1 MLDGSVVGLLD
12 GLDGVEMEGDL
23 GREEEEGAAQL
34 GTGDELL
41 GEVIGR
47 GGVLA
52 KEVDL
57 ENGSGTGSAWTTGVG
72 LVEATGEIGL
82 ETGQEKETSPIR
94 EVLRGEL
101 GGDVEWMTGLV
112 RMVELMGL
120 VCVEEEKRLGLG

>member
-1 MLDGSVVGLLD
+1 MLDDSVVGLLD
-12 GLDGVEMEGDL
+12 GLGGVEMEGDL
-23 GREEEEGAAQL
+23 GREEEGAAQL

-41 GEVIGR
+41 GDVIGR

-57 ENGSGTGSAWTTGVG
+57 EDVSGTESAWTTGVG

-112 RMVELMGL
+112 RMVELMSL
-120 VCVEEEKRLGLG
+120 VCLEEEKCLGLG

>member
-12 GLDGVEMEGDL
+12 WLGGVEMEGDL
-23 GREEEEGAAQL
+23 GREEEGAAQL

-41 GEVIGR
+41 GDVIGR

-57 ENGSGTGSAWTTGVG
+57 EDGSETGSAWTAGVG

-101 GGDVEWMTGLV
+101 GGDVEWTTGLV

-120 VCVEEEKRLGLG
+120 VCLKEEKRLGLG

>member
-1 MLDGSVVGLLD
+1 
-12 GLDGVEMEGDL
+12 MEGDL
-23 GREEEEGAAQL
+23 GREEEGAAQL
-34 GTGDELL
+34 STGDELL
-41 GEVIGR
+41 GDVIGR

-57 ENGSGTGSAWTTGVG
+57 EDGSGTGSAWTAGVG

>member
-12 GLDGVEMEGDL
+12 GLGGVEMEGDL
-23 GREEEEGAAQL
+23 GREEEGAAQL

-41 GEVIGR
+41 GDVIGR

-57 ENGSGTGSAWTTGVG
+57 EDGSGAGSAWTAGVG

-120 VCVEEEKRLGLG
+120 VCLEEEKRLGLG

>member
-12 GLDGVEMEGDL
+12 GLGGVEMEGDL
-23 GREEEEGAAQL
+23 GREEEGAAQL

-41 GEVIGR
+41 GDVIGR

-57 ENGSGTGSAWTTGVG
+57 EDGSGAGSAWTAGVG
-72 LVEATGEIGL
+72 LVEATEEIGL

-120 VCVEEEKRLGLG
+120 VCLEEEKRLGLG

>member
-12 GLDGVEMEGDL
+12 GLGGVEMEGDL
-23 GREEEEGAAQL
+23 GREEEGAAQL

-41 GEVIGR
+41 GDVIGR

-57 ENGSGTGSAWTTGVG
+57 EDGSGTGSAWTTGVG

-120 VCVEEEKRLGLG
+120 VCLEEEKRLGLG